1 MHTERQYPF
10 WLHSTPENNASQ
22 IPLVTHTPW
31 HPTNTSANPSLR
43 SGGLSRGLNL
53 TQGIELGVDSN
64 YNTLYLC
71 LAISGLQLVFL
82 QFPWK
87 RSVSL
92 IDVASGP
99 SCDSLTNA
107 VSIAWRRKSR
117 RDFFLALQTKRSEPG
132 RPNGRA
138 TFTEGITQTELG
150 IGPCSRTK
158 NGWSILKDGRLPNLS
173 QLTWG
178 SLNDYS

>member
-1 MHTERQYPF
+1 M
-10 WLHSTPENNASQ
+10 
-22 IPLVTHTPW
+22 
-31 HPTNTSANPSLR
+31 
-43 SGGLSRGLNL
+43 
-53 TQGIELGVDSN
+53 DSN

-117 RDFFLALQTKRSEPG
+117 RGFFFFLTFQTKRSEPG
-132 RPNGRA
+132 RPKGRA
-138 TFTEGITQTELG
+138 TFTEQVTQTKLG
-150 IGPCSRTK
+150 IGLGSAQRIA
-158 NGWSILKDGRLPNLS
+158 GLILKDRRLPNLS
-173 QLTWG
+173 QLAWG
-178 SLNDYS
+178 TLNNYSWW

>member
-1 MHTERQYPF
+1 M
-10 WLHSTPENNASQ
+10 
-22 IPLVTHTPW
+22 
-31 HPTNTSANPSLR
+31 
-43 SGGLSRGLNL
+43 
-53 TQGIELGVDSN
+53 DSN

-117 RDFFLALQTKRSEPG
+117 RDFFFSSHSRPSDQSQGGQKAEPPSQNKSHRLNWGLAWAQHK
-132 RPNGRA
+132 
-138 TFTEGITQTELG
+138 ELLV
-150 IGPCSRTK
+150 T
-158 NGWSILKDGRLPNLS
+158 
-173 QLTWG
+173 
-178 SLNDYS
+178 Y

>member
-1 MHTERQYPF
+1 M
-10 WLHSTPENNASQ
+10 
-22 IPLVTHTPW
+22 
-31 HPTNTSANPSLR
+31 
-43 SGGLSRGLNL
+43 
-53 TQGIELGVDSN
+53 DSN

-107 VSIAWRRKSR
+107 VGIAWRRKSR
-117 RDFFLALQTKRSEPG
+117 WDFFPSHSRPRDQSQGGQMAEPPSQNESYRLNWGLACAQDKELLVNTKRWGASQSKP
-132 RPNGRA
+132 A
-138 TFTEGITQTELG
+138 YLG
-150 IGPCSRTK
+150 DPE
-158 NGWSILKDGRLPNLS
+158 RLFIMVISNLE
-173 QLTWG
+173 
-178 SLNDYS
+178 D